1 MISPFRTVPLR
12 MNIVA
17 EKYEQNVN
25 ATFRFR
31 KTFWKIEETESIESE
46 GAETVEE
53 RNETCYNMGDAATYG
68 TAETIRYRYR
78 QNRKDAWKMALKNR
92 KEMDPR
98 FQWKLSDIFET
109 QEAWEQ
115 AYTKAKTAVEGLKAL
130 EGTLKTSA
138 AQLKAGLD
146 QIYQATEQVELVYL
160 YASLFK
166 SGDNGDPEAQRLEGR
181 AMSLHVELSTVLSFV
196 DPEILSIPKETLAAW
211 IQLPEM
217 KEYRHILEDTDR
229 MRAHTLPAEQEK
241 LLAQLSDAAG
251 APDDAFTMLES
262 VDMTFPDITGED
274 GKPASLTHGTYGLY
288 RDSRSRSVRKE
299 AFETYHGE
307 FQRYINTLAALYG
320 GQVKLD
326 EYFAKAKG
334 FDSSLEKSLY
344 ANNVP
349 VSVYDS
355 LVEAIHGGL
364 PIMER
369 YLQLRKKVLGL
380 SELHMY
386 DLYCPMVEN
395 VDYDIE
401 LEDCKALVKKA
412 LAPLG
417 EEYAGLLD
425 KAYGEQ
431 WMDVYENKGK
441 TTGAFSC
448 GVYGVHPYVLL
459 NYTRSLDDAFT
470 MAHELGH
477 AMHSYYSSKN
487 NSFANHDYRLLVAEV
502 ASTVN
507 EVLLTKYLL
516 KTETD
521 KNRRAYLLNHL
532 LESFRTTVF
541 RQTLF
546 AEFEREAHDMYRGGE
561 PLTAQALSQKYHALN
576 ELYYRGAVVD
586 PLQDAEWARIPHFYS
601 AYYVYQY
608 ATGFCSAVA
617 IADGIYETGD
627 PSGYL
632 KFLTTG
638 GSDYP
643 LEELKIAG
651 VDLTKPD
658 VVQRALRVFEATLT
672 ELEEL
677 LGAK

>member
-1 MISPFRTVPLR
+1 
-12 MNIVA
+12 
-17 EKYEQNVN
+17 
-25 ATFRFR
+25 
-31 KTFWKIEETESIESE
+31 
-46 GAETVEE
+46 
-53 RNETCYNMGDAATYG
+53 
-68 TAETIRYRYR
+68 
-78 QNRKDAWKMALKNR
+78 MALKNR
-92 KEMDPR
+92 REMDPK

-109 QEAWEQ
+109 QAAWEQ
-115 AYTKAKTAVEGLKAL
+115 AFQKAKEAVDTLGAL
-130 EGTLKTSA
+130 EGTLKQSPQ
-138 AQLKAGLD
+138 QLKAGLD
-146 QIYQATEQVELVYL
+146 QIYAATQQVELVYL
-160 YASLFK
+160 YANLFK

-181 AMSLHVELSTVLSFV
+181 AMSLYVALSTALSFV
-196 DPEILSIPKETLAAW
+196 DPEILSIPKAELDAW
-211 IQLPEM
+211 LQLPELQ
-217 KEYRHILEDTDR
+217 EYRHILEDTDR
-229 MRAHTLPAEQEK
+229 MRPYSLPKEQEK
-241 LLAQLSDAAG
+241 MLAQLADAAG
-251 APDDAFTMLES
+251 APDEAFTMLES

-274 GKPASLTHGTYGLY
+274 GKPAPLSHGTYGLY
-288 RDSRSRSVRKE
+288 RDSRNQAVRKE

-307 FQRYINTLAALYG
+307 FQRYINTIAAMYS

-326 EYFAKAKG
+326 EYYANVRGYKNA
-334 FDSSLEKSLY
+334 LEKSLFG
-344 ANNVP
+344 NNVP
-349 VSVYDS
+349 VAVYDS

-369 YLQLRKKVLGL
+369 YLKLRKKALGL
-380 SELHMY
+380 DELHMY
-386 DLYCPMVEN
+386 DLYCPMVDE
-395 VDYDIE
+395 VSYDIDF
-401 LEDCKALVKKA
+401 EDCKALVKKA

-417 EEYAGLLD
+417 EDYAKMLD
-425 KAYGEQ
+425 KAYREQ

-448 GVYGVHPYVLL
+448 GVFGVHPYVLL
-459 NYTRSLDDAFT
+459 NYTRSLEDAFT

-477 AMHSYYSSKN
+477 AMHSYYSSAN

-516 KTETD
+516 KTEKD
-521 KNRRAYLLNHL
+521 PKRRAYLLNHL

-546 AEFEREAHDMYRGGE
+546 AEFERDAHDMYRNGE
-561 PLTAQALSQKYHALN
+561 PLTAELLSRRYHELN
-576 ELYYRGAVVD
+576 ELYYKGAVVD

-651 VDLTKPD
+651 VDLTKPQ
-658 VVQRALRVFEATLT
+658 VVQRALKVFESTLD
-672 ELEEL
+672 ELEAL
-677 LGAK
+677 LETF

>member
-1 MISPFRTVPLR
+1 
-12 MNIVA
+12 
-17 EKYEQNVN
+17 
-25 ATFRFR
+25 
-31 KTFWKIEETESIESE
+31 
-46 GAETVEE
+46 
-53 RNETCYNMGDAATYG
+53 
-68 TAETIRYRYR
+68 
-78 QNRKDAWKMALKNR
+78 
-92 KEMDPR
+92 MDT
-98 FQWKLSDIFET
+98 L
-109 QEAWEQ
+109 
-115 AYTKAKTAVEGLKAL
+115 GAL
-130 EGTLKTSA
+130 EGTLKQSPQ
-138 AQLKAGLD
+138 QLKAGLD
-146 QIYQATEQVELVYL
+146 QIYAATQQVELVYL
-160 YASLFK
+160 YANLFK
-166 SGDNGDPEAQRLEGR
+166 SGDNGDPEAQRAEGR
-181 AMSLHVELSTVLSFV
+181 AMSLYVALSTALSFV
-196 DPEILSIPKETLAAW
+196 DPEILSIPKAELDAW
-211 IQLPEM
+211 LRLPELQ
-217 KEYRHILEDTDR
+217 EYRHILEDTDR
-229 MRAHTLPAEQEK
+229 MRPYSLPKEQEK
-241 LLAQLSDAAG
+241 MLAQLADAAG
-251 APDDAFTMLES
+251 APDEAFTMLES

-274 GKPASLTHGTYGLY
+274 GKPASLSHGTYGLY
-288 RDSRSRSVRKE
+288 RDSRNRAVRKE

-307 FQRYINTLAALYG
+307 FQRYINTIAAMYS

-326 EYFAKAKG
+326 EYYANVRGYKNA
-334 FDSSLEKSLY
+334 LEKSLFG
-344 ANNVP
+344 NNVP
-349 VSVYDS
+349 VAVYDS
-355 LVEAIHGGL
+355 LVEAVHGGL

-369 YLQLRKKVLGL
+369 YLKLRKKTLKL
-380 SELHMY
+380 DALHMY
-386 DLYCPMVEN
+386 DLYCPMVDE
-395 VDYDIE
+395 VSYDIDF
-401 LEDCKALVKKA
+401 EDCKALVKKA

-417 EEYAGLLD
+417 EDYAKLLD
-425 KAYGEQ
+425 KAYREQ

-448 GVYGVHPYVLL
+448 GVFGVHPYVLL
-459 NYTRSLDDAFT
+459 NYTRSLEDAFT

-477 AMHSYYSSKN
+477 AMHSYYSAAN

-521 KNRRAYLLNHL
+521 PKRRAYLLNHL

-546 AEFEREAHDMYRGGE
+546 AEFERDAHEMYRNGE
-561 PLTAQALSQKYHALN
+561 PLTAELLSRRYHELN
-576 ELYYRGAVVD
+576 ELYYKGAVVD

-651 VDLTKPD
+651 VDLTKPQ
-658 VVQRALRVFEATLT
+658 VVQRALKVFESTLD
-672 ELEEL
+672 ELEAL
-677 LGAK
+677 LETF

>member
-1 MISPFRTVPLR
+1 
-12 MNIVA
+12 
-17 EKYEQNVN
+17 
-25 ATFRFR
+25 
-31 KTFWKIEETESIESE
+31 
-46 GAETVEE
+46 
-53 RNETCYNMGDAATYG
+53 
-68 TAETIRYRYR
+68 
-78 QNRKDAWKMALKNR
+78 MALKDR
-92 KEMDPR
+92 REMDPK

-109 QEAWEQ
+109 QAAWEQ
-115 AYTKAKTAVEGLKAL
+115 AFQNAKKAVDTLGAL
-130 EGTLKTSA
+130 EGTLKQSPQ
-138 AQLKAGLD
+138 QLKAGLD
-146 QIYQATEQVELVYL
+146 QIYAATRQVELVYL
-160 YASLFK
+160 YANLFK

-181 AMSLHVELSTVLSFV
+181 AMSLYVALSTALSFV
-196 DPEILSIPKETLAAW
+196 DPEILSIPKAELDAW
-211 IQLPEM
+211 LQLPELQ
-217 KEYRHILEDTDR
+217 EYRHILEDTDR
-229 MRAHTLPAEQEK
+229 MRPYSLPKEQEK
-241 LLAQLSDAAG
+241 MLAQLADAAG
-251 APDDAFTMLES
+251 APDEAFTMLES

-274 GKPASLTHGTYGLY
+274 GKPASLSHGTYGLY
-288 RDSRSRSVRKE
+288 RDSRNRAVRKE

-307 FQRYINTLAALYG
+307 FQRYINTIAAMYS

-326 EYFAKAKG
+326 EYYANVRGYKNA
-334 FDSSLEKSLY
+334 LEKSLFG
-344 ANNVP
+344 NNVP
-349 VSVYDS
+349 VAVYDS
-355 LVEAIHGGL
+355 LVEAVHGGL

-369 YLQLRKKVLGL
+369 YLKLRKKTLKL
-380 SELHMY
+380 DALHMY
-386 DLYCPMVEN
+386 DLYCPMVDE
-395 VDYDIE
+395 VSYDIDF
-401 LEDCKALVKKA
+401 EDCKALVKKA

-417 EEYAGLLD
+417 EDYAKLLD
-425 KAYGEQ
+425 KAYREQ

-448 GVYGVHPYVLL
+448 GVFGVHPYVLL
-459 NYTRSLDDAFT
+459 NYTRSLEDAFT

-477 AMHSYYSSKN
+477 AMHSYYSAAN

-521 KNRRAYLLNHL
+521 PKRRAYLLNHL

-546 AEFEREAHDMYRGGE
+546 AEFERDAHEMYRNGE
-561 PLTAQALSQKYHALN
+561 PLTAELLSRRYHELN
-576 ELYYRGAVVD
+576 ELYYKGAVVD

-617 IADGIYETGD
+617 IADGIYEFNS

-651 VDLTKPD
+651 VDLTKPQ
-658 VVQRALRVFEATLT
+658 VVQRALKVFESTLD
-672 ELEEL
+672 ELEAL
-677 LGAK
+677 LETF

>member
-1 MISPFRTVPLR
+1 
-12 MNIVA
+12 
-17 EKYEQNVN
+17 
-25 ATFRFR
+25 
-31 KTFWKIEETESIESE
+31 
-46 GAETVEE
+46 
-53 RNETCYNMGDAATYG
+53 
-68 TAETIRYRYR
+68 
-78 QNRKDAWKMALKNR
+78 MALKDR
-92 KEMDPR
+92 REMDPK

-109 QEAWEQ
+109 QAAWEQ
-115 AYTKAKTAVEGLKAL
+115 AFQNAKKAVDTLGAL
-130 EGTLKTSA
+130 EGTLKQSPQ
-138 AQLKAGLD
+138 QLKAGLD
-146 QIYQATEQVELVYL
+146 QIYAATRQVELVYL
-160 YASLFK
+160 YANLFK

-181 AMSLHVELSTVLSFV
+181 AMSLYVALSTALSFV
-196 DPEILSIPKETLAAW
+196 DPEILSIPKAELDAW
-211 IQLPEM
+211 LQLPELQ
-217 KEYRHILEDTDR
+217 EYRHILEDTDR
-229 MRAHTLPAEQEK
+229 MRPYSLPKEQEK
-241 LLAQLSDAAG
+241 MLAQLADAAG
-251 APDDAFTMLES
+251 APDEAFTMLES

-274 GKPASLTHGTYGLY
+274 GKPASLSHGTYGLY
-288 RDSRSRSVRKE
+288 RDSRNRAVRKE

-307 FQRYINTLAALYG
+307 FQRYINTIAAMYS

-326 EYFAKAKG
+326 EYYANVRGYKNA
-334 FDSSLEKSLY
+334 LEKSLFG
-344 ANNVP
+344 NNVP
-349 VSVYDS
+349 VAVYDS
-355 LVEAIHGGL
+355 LVEAVHGGL

-369 YLQLRKKVLGL
+369 YLKLRKKTLKL
-380 SELHMY
+380 DALHMY
-386 DLYCPMVEN
+386 DLYCPMVDE
-395 VDYDIE
+395 VSYDIDF
-401 LEDCKALVKKA
+401 EDCKALVKKA

-417 EEYAGLLD
+417 EDYAKLLD
-425 KAYGEQ
+425 KAYREQ

-448 GVYGVHPYVLL
+448 GVFGVHPYVLL
-459 NYTRSLDDAFT
+459 NYTRSLEDAFT

-477 AMHSYYSSKN
+477 AMHSYYSAAN

-521 KNRRAYLLNHL
+521 PKRRAYLLNHL

-546 AEFEREAHDMYRGGE
+546 AEFERDAHEMYRNGE
-561 PLTAQALSQKYHALN
+561 PLTAELLSRRYHELN
-576 ELYYRGAVVD
+576 ELYYKGAVVD

-651 VDLTKPD
+651 VDLTKPQ
-658 VVQRALRVFEATLT
+658 VVQRALKVFESTLD
-672 ELEEL
+672 ELEAL
-677 LGAK
+677 LETF

>member
-1 MISPFRTVPLR
+1 
-12 MNIVA
+12 
-17 EKYEQNVN
+17 
-25 ATFRFR
+25 
-31 KTFWKIEETESIESE
+31 
-46 GAETVEE
+46 
-53 RNETCYNMGDAATYG
+53 
-68 TAETIRYRYR
+68 
-78 QNRKDAWKMALKNR
+78 MALKNR
-92 KEMDPR
+92 REMDPK

-109 QEAWEQ
+109 QAAWEQ
-115 AYTKAKTAVEGLKAL
+115 AFQNAKKAVDTLGAL
-130 EGTLKTSA
+130 EGTLKQSPQ
-138 AQLKAGLD
+138 QLKAGLD
-146 QIYQATEQVELVYL
+146 QIYAATQQVELVYL
-160 YASLFK
+160 YANLFK

-181 AMSLHVELSTVLSFV
+181 AMSLYVALSTALSFV
-196 DPEILSIPKETLAAW
+196 DPEILSIPKAELDAW
-211 IQLPEM
+211 LRLPELQ
-217 KEYRHILEDTDR
+217 EYRHILEDTDR
-229 MRAHTLPAEQEK
+229 MRPYSLPKEQEK
-241 LLAQLSDAAG
+241 MLAQLADAAG
-251 APDDAFTMLES
+251 APDEAFTMLES

-274 GKPASLTHGTYGLY
+274 GKPASLSHGTYGLY
-288 RDSRSRSVRKE
+288 RDSRNRAVRKE

-307 FQRYINTLAALYG
+307 FQRYINTIAAMYS

-326 EYFAKAKG
+326 EYYANVRGYKNA
-334 FDSSLEKSLY
+334 LEKSLFG
-344 ANNVP
+344 NNVP
-349 VSVYDS
+349 VAVYDS
-355 LVEAIHGGL
+355 LVEAVHGGL

-369 YLQLRKKVLGL
+369 YLKLRKKTLKL
-380 SELHMY
+380 DALHMY
-386 DLYCPMVEN
+386 DLYCPMVDE
-395 VDYDIE
+395 VSYDIDF
-401 LEDCKALVKKA
+401 EDCKALVKKA

-417 EEYAGLLD
+417 EDYAKLLD
-425 KAYGEQ
+425 KAYREQ

-448 GVYGVHPYVLL
+448 GVFGVHPYVLL
-459 NYTRSLDDAFT
+459 NYTRSLEDAFT

-477 AMHSYYSSKN
+477 AMHSYYSAAN

-521 KNRRAYLLNHL
+521 PKRRAYLLNHL

-546 AEFEREAHDMYRGGE
+546 AEFERDAHEMYRNGE
-561 PLTAQALSQKYHALN
+561 PLTAELLSRRYHELN
-576 ELYYRGAVVD
+576 ELYYKGAVVD
-586 PLQDAEWARIPHFYS
+586 PLQNAEWARIPHFYS

-651 VDLTKPD
+651 VDLTKPQ
-658 VVQRALRVFEATLT
+658 VVQRALKVFESTLD
-672 ELEEL
+672 ELEAL
-677 LGAK
+677 LETF

>member
-1 MISPFRTVPLR
+1 
-12 MNIVA
+12 
-17 EKYEQNVN
+17 
-25 ATFRFR
+25 
-31 KTFWKIEETESIESE
+31 
-46 GAETVEE
+46 
-53 RNETCYNMGDAATYG
+53 
-68 TAETIRYRYR
+68 
-78 QNRKDAWKMALKNR
+78 MALKNR
-92 KEMDPR
+92 REMDPK

-109 QEAWEQ
+109 QAAWEQ
-115 AYTKAKTAVEGLKAL
+115 AFQNAKKAVDTLGAL
-130 EGTLKTSA
+130 EGTLKQSPQ
-138 AQLKAGLD
+138 QLKAGLD
-146 QIYQATEQVELVYL
+146 QIYAATQQVELVYL
-160 YASLFK
+160 YANLFK

-181 AMSLHVELSTVLSFV
+181 AMSLYVALSTALSFV
-196 DPEILSIPKETLAAW
+196 DPEILSIPKAELDAW
-211 IQLPEM
+211 LQLPELQ
-217 KEYRHILEDTDR
+217 EYRHILEDTDR
-229 MRAHTLPAEQEK
+229 MRPYSLPKEQEK
-241 LLAQLSDAAG
+241 MLAQLADAAG
-251 APDDAFTMLES
+251 APDEAFTMLES

-274 GKPASLTHGTYGLY
+274 GKPASLSHGTYGLY
-288 RDSRSRSVRKE
+288 RDSRNRAVRKE

-307 FQRYINTLAALYG
+307 FQRYINTIAAMYS

-326 EYFAKAKG
+326 EYYANVRGYKNA
-334 FDSSLEKSLY
+334 LEKSLFG
-344 ANNVP
+344 NNVP
-349 VSVYDS
+349 VAVYDS
-355 LVEAIHGGL
+355 LVEAVHGGL

-369 YLQLRKKVLGL
+369 YLKLRKKTLKL
-380 SELHMY
+380 DALHMY
-386 DLYCPMVEN
+386 DLYCPMVDE
-395 VDYDIE
+395 VSYDIDF
-401 LEDCKALVKKA
+401 EDCKALVKKA

-417 EEYAGLLD
+417 EDYAKLLD
-425 KAYGEQ
+425 KAYREQ

-448 GVYGVHPYVLL
+448 GVFGVHPYVLL
-459 NYTRSLDDAFT
+459 NYTRSLEDAFT

-477 AMHSYYSSKN
+477 AMHSYYSSAN

-521 KNRRAYLLNHL
+521 PKRRAYLLNHL

-546 AEFEREAHDMYRGGE
+546 AEFERDAHEMYRNGE
-561 PLTAQALSQKYHALN
+561 PLTAELLSRRYHELN
-576 ELYYRGAVVD
+576 ELYYKGAVVD

-651 VDLTKPD
+651 VDLTKPQ
-658 VVQRALRVFEATLT
+658 VVQRALKVFESTLD
-672 ELEEL
+672 ELEAL
-677 LGAK
+677 LETF

>member
-1 MISPFRTVPLR
+1 
-12 MNIVA
+12 
-17 EKYEQNVN
+17 
-25 ATFRFR
+25 
-31 KTFWKIEETESIESE
+31 
-46 GAETVEE
+46 
-53 RNETCYNMGDAATYG
+53 
-68 TAETIRYRYR
+68 
-78 QNRKDAWKMALKNR
+78 MALKDR
-92 KEMDPR
+92 REMDPK

-109 QEAWEQ
+109 QAAWEQ
-115 AYTKAKTAVEGLKAL
+115 AFQNAKKAVDTLGAL
-130 EGTLKTSA
+130 EGTLKQSPQ
-138 AQLKAGLD
+138 QLKAGLD
-146 QIYQATEQVELVYL
+146 QIYAATQQVELVYL
-160 YASLFK
+160 YANLFK

-181 AMSLHVELSTVLSFV
+181 AMSLYVALSTALSFV
-196 DPEILSIPKETLAAW
+196 DPEILSIPKAGLDAW
-211 IQLPEM
+211 LQLPELQ
-217 KEYRHILEDTDR
+217 EYRHILEDTDR
-229 MRAHTLPAEQEK
+229 MRPYSLPKEQEK
-241 LLAQLSDAAG
+241 MLAQLADAAG
-251 APDDAFTMLES
+251 APDEAFTMLES

-274 GKPASLTHGTYGLY
+274 GKPASLSHGTYGLY
-288 RDSRSRSVRKE
+288 RDSRNRAVRKE

-307 FQRYINTLAALYG
+307 FQRYINTIAAMYS

-326 EYFAKAKG
+326 EYYANVRGYKNA
-334 FDSSLEKSLY
+334 LEKSLFG
-344 ANNVP
+344 NNVP
-349 VSVYDS
+349 VAVYDS
-355 LVEAIHGGL
+355 LVEAVHGGL

-369 YLQLRKKVLGL
+369 YLKLRKKTLQL
-380 SELHMY
+380 DALHMY
-386 DLYCPMVEN
+386 DLYCPMVDE
-395 VDYDIE
+395 VSYDIDF
-401 LEDCKALVKKA
+401 EDCKALVKKA

-417 EEYAGLLD
+417 EDYAKLLD
-425 KAYGEQ
+425 KAYREQ

-448 GVYGVHPYVLL
+448 GVFGVHPYVLL
-459 NYTRSLDDAFT
+459 NYTRSLEDAFT

-477 AMHSYYSSKN
+477 AMHSYYSAAN

-521 KNRRAYLLNHL
+521 PKRRAYLLNHL

-546 AEFEREAHDMYRGGE
+546 AEFERDAHEMYRNGE
-561 PLTAQALSQKYHALN
+561 PLTAELLSRRYHELN
-576 ELYYRGAVVD
+576 ELYYKGAVVD

-651 VDLTKPD
+651 VDLTKPQ
-658 VVQRALRVFEATLT
+658 VVQRALKVFESTLD
-672 ELEEL
+672 ELEAL
-677 LGAK
+677 LETF